1 MTLRELRKTAGL
13 TAAAVAEKLGV
24 TYNAVSNYE
33 QGKRTINIQQAL
45 KLAKLYDVSTE
56 EIIQAQLA
64 SIAISSA
71 E

>member
-24 TYNAVSNYE
+24 TYNEVSNYE
-33 QGKRTINIQQAL
+33 QGKRTINIQQEL